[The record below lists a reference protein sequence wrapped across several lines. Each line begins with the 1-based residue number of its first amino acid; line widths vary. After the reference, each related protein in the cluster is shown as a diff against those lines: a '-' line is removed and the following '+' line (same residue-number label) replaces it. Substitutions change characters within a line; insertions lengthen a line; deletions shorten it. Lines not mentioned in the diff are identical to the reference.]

1 MKKTMKWFGLVFCL
15 GLMMMAMTLAASAET
30 AAYDLWVGGEQFTS
44 DKLTVNGGSGS
55 ATYDPAENTL
65 TLNNYSY
72 TGEGSPTA
80 GSGQMQ
86 ANFYAA
92 LYYGGTDE
100 LKVVLTGT
108 NAITRTT
115 NGSSYGYGI
124 YSCGPLTFSGTGTL
138 TVNGGEGISHSTG
151 IYVKNGLTVQSGTVN
166 ASGGTA
172 RDNSIGVWS
181 EGGNVTV
188 TGGLLDARGGAATNS
203 RAFSFA
209 TGNTLS
215 IDPSEGLL
223 AEAKYGSDVDSLNR
237 VVSTEKIDVTDYLH
251 PVVQLTAREI
261 PLWVGGQQITADQLT
276 VSGGDGG
283 TATYDP
289 AENTLTL
296 NNYSSIGEGH
306 NNAAIYYGGT
316 DTLNV
321 VLMGESTVQGPD
333 RESGVSYGIYAG
345 GSLSFSG
352 SGTLTAIGGT
362 ATGESG
368 ESYGVFTYGSVTVS
382 ENGTLTATGGEASY
396 SYGVYASDAITVS
409 GGSLTAPGGT
419 ATGESG
425 ESYGVY
431 AFSSSVTISG
441 GTMTATGGTAAKRS
455 CGVDASSSSVTIF
468 GGTLTATGGE
478 ATDSYGVFVNGGSV
492 EVSGGSLE
500 TTGGAATNYSYGVVA
515 YGFVTIS
522 GGTMTAISGE
532 ANYSCGVF
540 ADIDVIVSGGKLTAK
555 GGTATTSYG
564 VYASDAITVSGGKVI
579 AMGGTEAFSVTPV
592 LSNYNDARLWCGVN
606 ANAAAENGP
615 HSDME
620 YYTNTRAQYARIAP
634 ESSKYFV
641 PDLWVGGVELNE
653 LNPTVTD
660 ENGGTATFDP
670 DTNTLTLDGYS
681 SIGEGHNNAAIY
693 YGGTDLLGIE
703 LVGTS
708 TVQGPVHEGGFSYG
722 IFADADNGS
731 LHFFGTGTLTV
742 TGGESATRAGVYVR
756 VGSVTVSGGTLK
768 AVGGTAVN
776 DSCGV
781 LAHVSV
787 IVTGGS
793 LEADG
798 GTATS
803 GSSHGVYTDGSV
815 TVSGGILKAV
825 GGTAVNDS
833 YGVRANTGS
842 VTVSGGELTAI
853 GGEAGSSYGMYL
865 VTGSVTVSGG
875 TLNATGGTATDGAFT
890 NSYGV
895 HVHTGSVTV
904 SENGTLNAT
913 GGKSIGGE
921 VCFSYGVYIDEGS
934 VMASGG
940 SLTAIGGEAG
950 SSYGM
955 YLVTGSVTVSGGTLN
970 TTGGTAV
977 TDSWGVYADTG
988 VAVEDG
994 TLNATGG
1001 TATGG
1006 TTANSQ
1012 SIGVF
1017 SAGNVTVSDGSLT
1030 AVGGKAAYSYGV
1042 YLLNQC
1048 SIEVKGNGKL
1058 EASGGTDSDYSMGVK
1073 LEEGSVTVSESGS
1086 LIATGGDAV
1095 KESFGAVVRGDLTLT
1110 GGTITA
1116 KGGDA
1121 SAGLSQGMSIGE
1133 NLTVSGN
1140 GTMTAEGGVA
1150 LAGMSQG
1157 VSIWGDLTVSDNA
1170 TLTAIGG
1177 MSMDRSYGV
1186 NVSGGSVTVSGN
1198 GTLTATGG
1206 KTTDGVVY
1214 DSYGV
1219 YIDNGSVTI
1228 SGGTLTAT
1236 GLEATDESVGLYVN
1250 GSVTVSGGELNVVV
1264 GNATELSYGM
1274 YATGSLTVEGGEL
1287 NAVTGSAGDTSY
1299 GVCAAGDFTVTGGT
1313 LTIVGGVFP
1322 APSLSLEGGH
1332 AVSYGASAETA
1343 VRVSFDKISNDYFNG
1358 DYLCIMPTDE
1368 TFFDLLLGGNQ
1379 FSSEFL
1385 TFPGKQGTATYD
1397 PAENTL
1403 TLSDYVYGGPWNVYA
1418 ALHVGELT
1426 DALTVILQGENAIE
1440 YDGVTEGNAYGIYG
1454 SGDLVLAGE
1463 GSLSVTGDLVCLYVN
1478 GTLEIG
1484 NGVHLVANASMDP
1497 DIASIYAIEVRFT
1510 EAGFM
1515 RNNWDRFEAELDGW
1529 NGHRFEAVG
1538 KDHYTITAG
1547 DESHT
1552 LTCACSDT
1560 SDIHLNWDYVHI
1572 WTYTR
1577 DPEADHI
1584 LHGECGFCGDTAKI
1598 VLVAPENPVYN
1609 GADWEVTVEI
1619 DHPSITLHDNA
1630 LCYEPYRAHNVG
1642 EYTAVVTLTNADGS
1656 DVTVSVA
1663 FTVAKADPIM
1673 TEAPTLI
1680 VPEHVGNLASI
1691 SFSGGVVKDVL
1702 GNELPGVWVWEDGTI
1717 TPENGKSYWAEYGY
1731 SSPNYNRLKVQFEVI
1746 FNEDP
1751 EPDPN
1756 PGVGTEPDPDPGVG
1770 TDPDPGV
1777 GTDPDPGVGTNPNPG
1792 VGTEPDSGVGTEP
1805 DPGEGTEPDPEVG
1818 TEPDSGVGTEPDP
1831 GEETEPDPGEGTE
1844 PDSGEGTEPDPG
1856 EGTDPDPGV
1865 GTEPGVE
1872 QGGCRSSGCSSAFG
1886 SGVVTLV
1893 GLVALAGLAIRKR
1906 ED

>member
-1 MKKTMKWFGLVFCL
+1 MKRTMKWFAFFLCL
-15 GLMMMAMTLAASAET
+15 GLMLIALPLMASAT
-30 AAYDLWVGGEQFTS
+30 DGGAGQPYDLYVGGVQLTS
-44 DKLTVNGGSGS
+44 EKLEVEGGGGS
-55 ATYDPAENTL
+55 ATYDPDKNTL

-72 TGEGSPTA
+72 TGEGSSTA

-115 NGSSYGYGI
+115 NESSYGYGI
-124 YSCGPLTFSGTGTL
+124 YSQGLLTFSGTGTL

-188 TGGLLDARGGAATNS
+188 TGGLLDARGGAATYS

-223 AEAKYGSDVDSLNR
+223 AEAKYGSDVTSLTR
-237 VVSTEKIDVTDYLH
+237 VVSTDKIDVTDYLH

-306 NNAAIYYGGT
+306 NNAAIYYDGT

-333 RESGVSYGIYAG
+333 RESGSSYGIYAG

-352 SGTLTAIGGT
+352 SGTLTATGGGST
-362 ATGESG
+362 SG
-368 ESYGVFTYGSVTVS
+368 SSYGVFTYGSVTVKG
-382 ENGTLTATGGEASY
+382 GTLTATGGTATGSTHTY
-396 SYGVYASDAITVS
+396 SYGVYASGDVRVSGGTLTAIGGKADYSYGVYAYTGVTVE
-409 GGSLTAPGGT
+409 GGSLTATGGT

-431 AFSSSVTISG
+431 ASSNAVAVS
-441 GTMTATGGTAAKRS
+441 
-455 CGVDASSSSVTIF
+455 

-478 ATDSYGVFVNGGSV
+478 AS
-492 EVSGGSLE
+492 
-500 TTGGAATNYSYGVVA
+500 
-515 YGFVTIS
+515 
-522 GGTMTAISGE
+522 
-532 ANYSCGVF
+532 YSCGVY
-540 ADIDVIVSGGKLTAK
+540 VYTGSVTVSENGTLEAT

-592 LSNYNDARLWCGVN
+592 LSNYDDARLWCGVN

-693 YGGTDLLGIE
+693 YGGTDPLGIE

-781 LAHVSV
+781 FAHVSV

-798 GTATS
+798 GTSTS

-815 TVSGGILKAV
+815 TVSGGTLKAV
-825 GGTAVNDS
+825 GGTATSGSS

-853 GGEAGSSYGMYL
+853 GGEATDSYGVYAD
-865 VTGSVTVSGG
+865 TGVTVESG
-875 TLNATGGTATDGAFT
+875 TLNATSGTATGGTFT

-895 HVHTGSVTV
+895 YVYTGSVTV

-913 GGKSIGGE
+913 GGKSIDGE
-921 VCFSYGVYIDEGS
+921 VCFSYGVCIDEGS
-934 VMASGG
+934 VMVSGG

-950 SSYGM
+950 SSYGV
-955 YLVTGSVTVSGGTLN
+955 YVYTGSVTVSGGTLN

-1030 AVGGKAAYSYGV
+1030 AVGGKAAYSYGA

-1095 KESFGAVVRGDLTLT
+1095 KESFGAVVGGDLTLT

-1206 KTTDGVVY
+1206 KATDGKSTDGVVY

-1287 NAVTGSAGDTSY
+1287 NAVAGSVGDTSY

-1313 LTIVGGVFP
+1313 LTIVGGVLP
-1322 APSLSLEGGH
+1322 APSLSLEGGY
-1332 AVSYGASAETA
+1332 AISYGASVETA

-1426 DALTVILQGENAIE
+1426 DALTVILQGENAME

-1463 GSLSVTGDLVCLYVN
+1463 GSLSVTGDLVCLHVS

-1484 NGVHLVANASMDP
+1484 NGVHLVANASMDL
-1497 DIASIYAIEVRFT
+1497 DILSIHALAVRFT

-1560 SDIHLNWDYVHI
+1560 SDIYLNWDYVHI

-1584 LHGECGFCGDTAKI
+1584 LHGECDFCGDTAKI

-1609 GADWEVTVEI
+1609 GEDWEVTVEI

-1642 EYTAVVTLTNADGS
+1642 EYTVVVTLTNADGS
-1656 DVTVSVA
+1656 DITVSVA

-1751 EPDPN
+1751 ELDPN
-1756 PGVGTEPDPDPGVG
+1756 PGEGTEPDPGVGTEPDPGVG
-1770 TDPDPGV
+1770 TEPDPGE
-1777 GTDPDPGVGTNPNPG
+1777 GTDPNPG
-1792 VGTEPDSGVGTEP
+1792 VGTEPDSGVGTGP
-1805 DPGEGTEPDPEVG
+1805 DPGV
-1818 TEPDSGVGTEPDP
+1818 
-1831 GEETEPDPGEGTE
+1831 
-1844 PDSGEGTEPDPG
+1844 
-1856 EGTDPDPGV
+1856 GTDPDPGV